1 MPYFINF
8 FVLFILNTTQNIKIA
23 LSAIRGN
30 LVRTII
36 TCLIITIGIA
46 ALVGMLTAVDGIEAG
61 LSQTFQK
68 MGSNTFNIRN
78 RDGKIRF
85 SGGPHNRIDYKPIDY
100 YQAKAFKQSFHVP
113 STVSLSTSISF
124 NATIKHLN
132 KKTNPNIRILAV
144 DENYLSVS
152 GTALRHGR
160 NFTAA
165 EANSGSKNV
174 IVGKDIATQL
184 FDKENIIDETI
195 SIANVPYKVIGI
207 LESKGSTMG
216 MGGEDRVVYIT
227 TTEAKGR
234 FLTSDNSFNIS
245 VAVNNIKQIDMAVS
259 EAEGMM
265 RNLRR
270 LRAGEEN
277 NFSVT
282 KSESVTQSL
291 KENLSSLYFAAGVIA
306 IITLLGA
313 AIGLMNIML
322 VSVTERTKEI
332 GTRKALGATP
342 KTISQQFLTE
352 AIVIC
357 QIGGIGGI
365 IVGILL
371 GNLVS
376 LFMNSGF
383 IIPWFWMT
391 VSVIVC
397 FVVGIVAGYYPAK
410 KAAKQDPIEALR
422 YD

>member
-1 MPYFINF
+1 M
-8 FVLFILNTTQNIKIA
+8 NTTQNIKIA

-30 LVRTII
+30 LLRTII

-61 LSQTFQK
+61 LSKTFQK

-100 YQAKAFKQSFHVP
+100 YQAREFKQNFYIP
-113 STVSLSTSISF
+113 STVALSTSISF

-152 GTALRHGR
+152 GTELSYGR

-184 FDKENIIDETI
+184 FDKENIIDENI
-195 SIANVPYKVIGI
+195 SIANVSYKVIGI
-207 LESKGSTMG
+207 LESKGSSMG

-270 LRAGEEN
+270 LRAGEDN

-282 KSESVTQSL
+282 KSESVTEKL
-291 KENLSSLYFAAGVIA
+291 KENLSSLYFAAGIIA
-306 IITLLGA
+306 IITLIGA

-357 QIGGIGGI
+357 QIGGMGGI

-376 LFMNSGF
+376 MFMNSGF

-422 YD
+422 YE